1 MQNKKHEYTF
11 RGAWLNHNRFTRVGV
26 YNYLFK
32 QGQNFFLTYNNY
44 KWMNINRIYSLIIC
58 YKSLD
63 NGGGGGSSSSE
74 MYVSYC
80 LCVMCSK
87 FNHCCVSKQAVEFF
101 ILCKLRKIPNTINS
115 NIYTQSG
122 TVNGPDSYQK
132 LTSPRLLDK
141 MVLTSVV
148 LYTY

>member
-1 MQNKKHEYTF
+1 MVEPQQIYSCVYISIY
-11 RGAWLNHNRFTRVGV
+11 LNSD
-26 YNYLFK
+26 
-32 QGQNFFLTYNNY
+32 FFLTYNNC

-63 NGGGGGSSSSE
+63 NGGGGGGSSSSE